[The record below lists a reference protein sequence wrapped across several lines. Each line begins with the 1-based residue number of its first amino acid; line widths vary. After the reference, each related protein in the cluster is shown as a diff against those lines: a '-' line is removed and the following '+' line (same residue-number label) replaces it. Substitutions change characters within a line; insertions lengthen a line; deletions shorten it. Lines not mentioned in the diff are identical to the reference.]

1 MEFFTELEQNKKKIT
16 ICMETQKTPSR
27 KNGDEGIKLP
37 DFRLTT
43 KLQSSRQ
50 YGTVTKIEM

>member
-1 MEFFTELEQNKKKIT
+1 MAFFAELEQQQKKIT
-16 ICMETQKTPSR
+16 ICLETQKTPNK

-37 DFRLTT
+37 DFRLIT

-50 YGTVTKIEM
+50 YGTVTKTEM